1 MSFPKWFIVF
11 AVSGSL
17 IFTAVKSPNDFSSIA
32 SIGLPLL
39 TQILDNQQNKQV
51 EQNKDK
57 FK

>member
-1 MSFPKWFIVF
+1 MSFPKWVVVF

-39 TQILDNQQNKQV
+39 TQILDSQRDKQV
-51 EQNKDK
+51 KQNKDNYK
-57 FK
+57 